1 MVLENFPSLSCKGEF
16 TESFVQRRLKMATN
30 VTDGGLAT
38 SAMILDGDF
47 DEMDFRGELVDGH
60 LVAKGILA
68 DQAAMD
74 SIPVGI
80 YVLEKDA
87 TVVKCNK
94 TAIAGWGRTPSLGT
108 SEKYC
113 GSHLLRYP
121 SGELM
126 PHELAPP
133 SVVFKNGATVRN
145 ADVICE
151 QLNGCRLVVLLC
163 GSAICNNE
171 DEVIGAVNIFRH
183 NTSKTVPGL
192 FSESESSSN
201 SKIGKGEP

>member
-1 MVLENFPSLSCKGEF
+1 MS
-16 TESFVQRRLKMATN
+16 AD
-30 VTDGGLAT
+30 VTANGLAT
-38 SAMILDGDF
+38 RTMILNGDF
-47 DEMDFRGELVDGH
+47 DEIDFRGEIVDGH

-74 SIPVGI
+74 ALPVGI

-87 TVVKCNK
+87 TVVRCNK
-94 TAIAGWGRTPSLGT
+94 AAIAGWGRTPSLGT
-108 SEKYC
+108 TEKYC

-121 SGELM
+121 SGEVM

-133 SVVFKNGATVRN
+133 SMVINNGATVRN

-151 QLNGCRLVVLLC
+151 HPNGYRLLALVNVFP
-163 GSAICNNE
+163 IRDDE

-192 FSESESSSN
+192 VSESASSSSAKN
-201 SKIGKGEP
+201 CEGEQ